1 MFGFLL
7 GLPATFKVALVGL
20 VLVGALQARH
30 WWQVRGL
37 EREIATL
44 TQALDQERTA
54 NADLRVGLSDVQANR
69 DTLASRLREQG
80 RAIDLWQ
87 VRAQASDAR
96 ASVLATRLLREGA
109 ARAADLRAPET
120 RVQPGHAAM
129 NEWLQNR
136 FARQP

>member
-1 MFGFLL
+1 MRGVSMIGFML
-7 GLPATFKVALVGL
+7 GLPATVKIALVGL
-20 VLVGALQARH
+20 ALVCALQARH
-30 WWQVRGL
+30 WWQMRGL

-69 DTLASRLREQG
+69 DKLASRLREQG

-87 VRAQASDAR
+87 GRGQGSDAR

-109 ARAADLRAPET
+109 A
-120 RVQPGHAAM
+120 
-129 NEWLQNR
+129 
-136 FARQP
+136 

>member
-80 RAIDLWQ
+80 RAIDLLQ
-87 VRAQASDAR
+87 AR
-96 ASVLATRLLREGA
+96 AKQAESAAARPRRCAHRRQRCRLAT
-109 ARAADLRAPET
+109 T
-120 RVQPGHAAM
+120 R
-129 NEWLQNR
+129 
-136 FARQP
+136 